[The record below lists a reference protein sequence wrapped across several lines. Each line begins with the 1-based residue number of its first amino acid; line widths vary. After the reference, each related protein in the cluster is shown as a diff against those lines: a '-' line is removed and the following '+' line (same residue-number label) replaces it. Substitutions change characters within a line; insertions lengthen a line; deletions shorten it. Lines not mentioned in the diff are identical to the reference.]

1 MSPRDSIEMVK
12 EQLRIQAV
20 ELQKRDA
27 EKEKG
32 DAKVKH
38 ILKLSQEKIKDL
50 TETVAKKDQEI
61 KYASSETSKSG
72 SGTKDEKSSETDE
85 KLSKEIEKSQKA
97 IKLLKEKLDESKK
110 ENTDLSKKL
119 ENSSKAETASSQESS
134 TEKKDPKLV
143 KALKRLKLKN
153 QALEEQLEEKGGN
166 TKLEDKEKEMMEQ
179 EIKRLR
185 DQPDAQKELKKKVKK
200 LKKENEKAVE
210 KYKKEIKEKTEQIA
224 SYEKV
229 LYGKGDEEGEGTK
242 LPSEM
247 IKELKESLAGLQEEK
262 TELEKQLNSFK
273 EDFKKKL
280 EVEIK
285 KLQEEFEDEIANA
298 NKQGKGGGGAECE
311 PCDEGAP
318 EWMATFADM
327 VTLLMVFFVL
337 MYAIASKNISTVKSV
352 LAGEETA
359 SVGVL
364 ELMDAVEVKES
375 ISSLTG
381 MQSDDILSKMEE
393 VAEDSSLEV
402 ETDAAKIIVR
412 VPGATLFPPGKANLN
427 LSARPVL
434 DEVIRV
440 VNKYPKYKIHIQGHT
455 DDEPI
460 STAMFPTN
468 WELSAG
474 RATAVLRY
482 FVDRGAEP
490 ERMTATG
497 YADTFPLARNDI
509 AEGRARNRRVEFVL
523 EKK

>member
-1 MSPRDSIEMVK
+1 MSPRDSNEMLK
-12 EQLRIQAV
+12 EQLRMQAM
-20 ELQKRDA
+20 ELKKRDA

-50 TETVAKKDQEI
+50 TDTVAKKDEEI
-61 KYASSETSKSG
+61 KYASSETTKSAG
-72 SGTKDEKSSETDE
+72 SGAKDEKSSETDE

-97 IKLLKEKLDESKK
+97 IKLLKEKLDDSKK
-110 ENTDLSKKL
+110 ENTELADKL
-119 ENSSKAETASSQESS
+119 KNSSKTETASPQEAN
-134 TEKKDPKLV
+134 EGKKDPKLV
-143 KALKRLKLKN
+143 KALKRLKLQN
-153 QALEEQLEEKGGN
+153 QALEEQLEAKGGA
-166 TKLEDKEKEMMEQ
+166 TKLDDKEKEMMEQ
-179 EIKRLR
+179 ELKRLR
-185 DQPDAQKELKKKVKK
+185 EQPDAQKELKKKVKK
-200 LKKENEKAVE
+200 LKKENEKTID
-210 KYKKEIKEKTEQIA
+210 KYKKIIKEKTDQIA

-229 LYGKGDEEGEGTK
+229 LYGKDEEDGTK
-242 LPSEM
+242 VPSEL
-247 IKELKESLAGLQEEK
+247 IKEMKGSLAALEEEK
-262 TELEKQLNSFK
+262 AELEKQLTSFK

-285 KLQEEFEDEIANA
+285 KLQEEYEDEANG
-298 NKQGKGGGGAECE
+298 NNQGKGGGGAECE

-337 MYAIASKNISTVKSV
+337 MYAIASKNISTVKTV
-352 LAGEETA
+352 LAGE
-359 SVGVL
+359 SDKSLGVL

-402 ETDAAKIIVR
+402 ETNAAKIIVR

-509 AEGRARNRRVEFVL
+509 AAGRARNRRVEFVL